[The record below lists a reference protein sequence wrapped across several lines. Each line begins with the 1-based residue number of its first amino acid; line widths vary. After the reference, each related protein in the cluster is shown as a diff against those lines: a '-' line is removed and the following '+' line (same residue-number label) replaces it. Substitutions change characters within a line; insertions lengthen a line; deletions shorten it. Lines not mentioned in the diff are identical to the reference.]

1 MEKNVEK
8 EYFQEEIEK
17 PSRFTFSERRSQSRF
32 ESSVGIHLRSSLQ
45 TCKVGNNL
53 HKLEGLLHCTKSK
66 SLCRILN
73 GLIYILNQLLVQ
85 SKHSDKAVGFISFQD
100 AYGLYCGFF
109 ESSPE
114 EVNFRDHL
122 LHQDHGLCVI
132 VTMVLGKRF
141 IILKNEEVS
150 IEDIF
155 LELEK
160 HSEEIAMN
168 DLGNHRFPLD
178 SESLNK
184 ILNSMDTEYDQ
195 MALKAVIFALHSRSQ
210 TYDLG
215 IKPDRAVKFLSKVLL
230 VADESENALKSA
242 EDILKLRTREKVE
255 NVEKKIQN
263 IDKML
268 EKSLLSERRK
278 YELENEKKDAS
289 KDRLSNLEEL
299 EKKRNSL
306 FTKES
311 PANKAQNCSRPY
323 C

>member
-1 MEKNVEK
+1 
-8 EYFQEEIEK
+8 
-17 PSRFTFSERRSQSRF
+17 
-32 ESSVGIHLRSSLQ
+32 
-45 TCKVGNNL
+45 
-53 HKLEGLLHCTKSK
+53 
-66 SLCRILN
+66 
-73 GLIYILNQLLVQ
+73 
-85 SKHSDKAVGFISFQD
+85 
-100 AYGLYCGFF
+100 
-109 ESSPE
+109 
-114 EVNFRDHL
+114 
-122 LHQDHGLCVI
+122 
-132 VTMVLGKRF
+132 
-141 IILKNEEVS
+141 
-150 IEDIF
+150 
-155 LELEK
+155 
-160 HSEEIAMN
+160 
-168 DLGNHRFPLD
+168 
-178 SESLNK
+178 
-184 ILNSMDTEYDQ
+184 

-230 VADESENALKSA
+230 VADESENALKAA